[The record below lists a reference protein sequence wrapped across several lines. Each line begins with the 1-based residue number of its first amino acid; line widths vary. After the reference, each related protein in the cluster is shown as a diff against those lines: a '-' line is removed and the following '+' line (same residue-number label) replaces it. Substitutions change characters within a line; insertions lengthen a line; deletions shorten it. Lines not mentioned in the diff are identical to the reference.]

1 MNKET
6 FEARNHCLNIDFEE
20 KNKSLIYSI
29 RSYILKKFDVWDV
42 WDLLPYRWS
51 LYYYDYVK
59 PFFSPRNKRIR
70 KAVPR
75 QYRDI
80 SSLIIDINFE
90 FVKAFYE
97 DEYKA
102 GIVDWNATEHHKEFA
117 EWLEKAYEYVSN
129 TRPQL
134 EKQLENAYPPTQPI
148 EEMFERVPQE
158 DGTTIMYM
166 KDDGVP
172 YEVKYKDVNLLEAE
186 ISKRD
191 TEILIELAKRRD
203 YFWT

>member
-6 FEARNHCLNIDFEE
+6 FEARNHCLKIDFEE
-20 KNKSLIYSI
+20 KNKSFIYSI
-29 RSYILKKFDVWDV
+29 RSYILEKFGIWDV

-51 LYYYDYVK
+51 LYYYDYIK

-80 SSLIIDINFE
+80 SSLIVDINFE
-90 FVKAFYE
+90 FIKAFYE
-97 DEYKA
+97 DEYNA
-102 GIVDWNATEHHKEFA
+102 NIVDWEATEHHKEFA
-117 EWLEKAYEYVSN
+117 EWLTKSYRYITVERSI
-129 TRPQL
+129 
-134 EKQLENAYPPTQPI
+134 LENRRDCSYPQSKPLD
-148 EEMFERVPQE
+148 EMFELKTDENGKRVFE
-158 DGTTIMYM
+158 F

-172 YEVKYKDVNLLEAE
+172 YDVKYGEVDRLEKE
-186 ISKRD
+186 ISDKD
-191 TEILIELAKRRD
+191 TEILTELIKRRD

>member
-1 MNKET
+1 MTEESFK
-6 FEARNHCLNIDFEE
+6 ARNHCLNIDFDE

-29 RSYILKKFDVWDV
+29 RTYLFEKIGVWNI

-51 LYYYDYVK
+51 MYYYDYVK

-80 SSLIIDINFE
+80 SSLIVDINFE
-90 FVKAFYE
+90 FIKAFYE

-102 GIVDWNATEHHKEFA
+102 EIVDWNATEHHKEFA
-117 EWLEKAYEYVSN
+117 HWLELSYKWI
-129 TRPQL
+129 TQRRPQL
-134 EKQLENAYPPTQPI
+134 EKDLENAYPPSKSI
-148 EEMFERVPQE
+148 DEWFERIPQE
-158 DGTTIMYM
+158 DGTTKLYM
-166 KDDGVP
+166 KDDGVS
-172 YEVKYKDVNLLEAE
+172 YEVKYKEVNRIEE
-186 ISKRD
+186 VIKTKD
-191 TEILIELAKRRD
+191 TEILTEIIKRRD

>member
-117 EWLEKAYEYVSN
+117 EWLVMAYRYIMVE
-129 TRPQL
+129 RPIL
-134 EKQLENAYPPTQPI
+134 EQRRDSSYPASRSLS
-148 EEMFERVPQE
+148 ELFELKTDT
-158 DGTTIMYM
+158 DGKKVFEL
-166 KDDGVP
+166 KDDGIP
-172 YEVKYKDVNLLEAE
+172 YETKYKDVNLLEAE

>member
-6 FEARNHCLNIDFEE
+6 FESRNHCLKIDFDE
-20 KNKSLIYSI
+20 KKKSLIYSI
-29 RSYILKKFDVWDV
+29 RSYILEKFGIWDI
-42 WDLLPYRWS
+42 WDLLPYRYS
-51 LYYYDYVK
+51 LYYYDYIK

-90 FVKAFYE
+90 FIKAFYE

-102 GIVDWNATEHHKEFA
+102 DIVDWDATENHKEFA
-117 EWLEKAYEYVSN
+117 EWLVKAYRYITVE
-129 TRPQL
+129 RAIL
-134 EKQLENAYPPTQPI
+134 EQRRDDSYPMSKPLD
-148 EEMFERVPQE
+148 EMFELKIDE
-158 DGTTIMYM
+158 NGKKFFEF
-166 KDDGVP
+166 KDDGIP

-186 ISKRD
+186 ICKRD